1 MPTMAN
7 NDIAENALVKRFG
20 FGLKYRNQMSR

>member
-1 MPTMAN
+1 MAN